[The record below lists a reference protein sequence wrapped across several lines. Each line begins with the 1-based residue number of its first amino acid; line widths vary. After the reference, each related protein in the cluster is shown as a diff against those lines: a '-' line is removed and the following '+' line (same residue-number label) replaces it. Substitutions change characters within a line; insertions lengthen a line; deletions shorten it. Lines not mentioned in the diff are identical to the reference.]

1 MDLSKAFDCLPHD
14 LIIAKLHVYGLDH
27 DSVRLIRSYLSNRH
41 QRMKLDSGFSLW
53 YQTIIEVAQ
62 GSILG
67 PLLFN
72 IFLNDLLPI
81 NLRSVFCNFYW
92 SQHTLLLRK
101 NNRKSLKKFT
111 IRPKKYVQ
119 TVYEQSNDG
128 KSWEISNICCLVNTS
143 L

>member
-81 NLRSVFCNFYW
+81 NLRSVFCNFY
-92 SQHTLLLRK
+92 
-101 NNRKSLKKFT
+101 
-111 IRPKKYVQ
+111 
-119 TVYEQSNDG
+119 
-128 KSWEISNICCLVNTS
+128 
-143 L
+143 